1 MSENIKS
8 EILKKRIGNIVSEYE
23 GQLADL
29 RIANFQ
35 LDDNNNSLQSD
46 NSELRIKIQQLENEI
61 RNNDI
66 QEENSEPTNP
76 TS

>member
-29 RIANFQ
+29 RIANFK

-46 NSELRIKIQQLENEI
+46 NSELRVKIQQLENEI